1 MAFCLIPK
9 IADEFKAKLI
19 SGEIDP
25 EKLNNMTSKERH
37 NFFASFMG
45 EENAFNTNALFES
58 KLLLKNQ
65 QQGLIS
71 WAKQVTGIK
80 PEVQKDLISK
90 INKLDRVLTPEDA
103 DSFLEDL
110 AAKKIGVGVTVE
122 EASKIAAMAKKVS
135 EAKDAIQNGGDRSV
149 YGKALVEFQNYISDL
164 KNEAAKTTLEDFKK
178 EPVKT
183 IGKGLVES
191 AGLAKSLTASLD
203 NSAIGRQGLK
213 ILATHPEI
221 WARNSLK
228 SFQDIARTIGGK
240 EIVDE
245 VKSDIYSRDNALNGL
260 YKKEKLAVGI
270 GQEEAFPTNIQ
281 GKIPFL
287 GKLFKASDAAYTAF
301 SLRNRADIFDKLVDI
316 AKESG
321 GDIKG
326 LGKLVNSLTGR
337 GDIGPLERSS
347 KALNNIFFSP
357 RYLKSNIDILTG
369 HALDKDMSPFARK
382 QAAVNT
388 LKAISAI
395 ASILTIAK
403 AVSPKSVEEDP
414 RSSDFGKIKVGNTRF
429 DVSGGLSSLVTLA
442 SRLATRS
449 TKSSVTGKVKE
460 LNSDGFGSKTS
471 GDVVMDFFNNKLSP
485 AASLVR
491 DLLNGKDRTGAP
503 MTLERTVKN
512 TFLPLLIKNFEEI
525 SKDPESANILATMLA
540 DALGISTDTYSKD
553 SYKKQKKE
561 IKRLERER

>member
-37 NFFASFMG
+37 DFFSSFMG

-65 QQGLIS
+65 QQGLIN
-71 WAKQVTGIK
+71 WAKQVSGIK
-80 PEVQKDLISK
+80 PEVQKDLISR
-90 INKLDRVLTPEDA
+90 INKLERVLTPEDA

-110 AAKKIGVGVTVE
+110 AAKKLGVGVTAE
-122 EASKIAAMAKKVS
+122 EASKIAAMAKNVS
-135 EAKDAIQNGGDRSV
+135 DAKEAIQNGGDRNA
-149 YGKALVEFQNYISDL
+149 YGKALVEFNNYISDL
-164 KNEAAKTTLEDFKK
+164 KNEASKITLSDLKR
-178 EPVKT
+178 EPRKT
-183 IGKGLVES
+183 IGKGIVGA
-191 AGLAKSLTASLD
+191 AGVAKSLTASLD

-240 EIVDE
+240 EVVDE
-245 VKSDIYSRDNALNGL
+245 VKADIFSRDNALNGL

-281 GKIPFL
+281 EKIPFL
-287 GKLFKASDAAYTAF
+287 GKAFKASDAAYTAF

-337 GDIGPLERSS
+337 GDIGRLESSS

-369 HALDKDMSPFARK
+369 HAFDKDMSPFARK
-382 QAAVNT
+382 QAAINT

-395 ASILTIAK
+395 ASVLTIAK

-429 DVSGGLSSLVTLA
+429 DVSGGLSSLATLA

-471 GDVVMDFFNNKLSP
+471 GEVVMDFFNNKLSP
-485 AASLVR
+485 AAALAR

-503 MTLERTVKN
+503 MTLGRAVKN
-512 TFLPLLIKNFEEI
+512 TFMPLPIKNFEEL
-525 SKDPESANILATMLA
+525 SSDPDSANILAAMIA
-540 DALGISTDTYSKD
+540 DSLGIATNTYSKE

-561 IKRLERER
+561 NKKLERER